1 LDLARKRTKKM
12 RGRACG
18 FSLLEMLVSIVVLL
32 VVAGVAMTV
41 LVNMTKTQGTV
52 ANRTEMH
59 SSVRSATELLQQ
71 EIGQAGRVSLPN
83 PTVPVKLVGAVT
95 TIVSLPQPVQVS
107 SAAGMFVGEQLVID
121 AANNTTTNIP
131 QETVTITSVDLTT
144 NQIQAIFKKTHASGV
159 PVRALGGFSSG
170 IVPKGPADGSKD
182 TVLRLYGDINDD
194 GNMVYVEYRC
204 NLDPNGILPG
214 TLTRSVTPIIP
225 GTVTVKPA
233 EVLLDN
239 VMPNPPNGGTAV
251 PCFSYQQKPDG
262 CNTLTKCYVVNV
274 AVTLTVQTEA
284 KDPQTN
290 QYQKETKALLNIAPR
305 NVNEAWQAYGLSLT
319 DRVQPMPATVQT
331 LIDSD

>member
-1 LDLARKRTKKM
+1 VLDLARKRTKKM
-12 RGRACG
+12 RGRASG

-83 PTVPVKLVGAVT
+83 PAVTVTLVGAVT
-95 TIVSLPQPVQVS
+95 AVGSPQSVQVS
-107 SAAGMFVGEQLVID
+107 SAAGMFAGEQLVID
-121 AANNTTTNIP
+121 AANNSTTNIP
-131 QETVTITSVDLTT
+131 QETVTIASVDLTT
-144 NQIQAIFKKTHASGV
+144 NQILATFKKTHASGV

-170 IVPKGPADGSKD
+170 IVPSGATNGS
-182 TVLRLYGDINDD
+182 TASVLKLYGDINDD

-214 TLTRSVTPIIP
+214 TLTRSVTPITSATKQ
-225 GTVTVKPA
+225 GA
-233 EVLLDN
+233 EILLDN
-239 VMPNPPNGGTAV
+239 VMTNPPNGGTAV

-262 CNTLTKCYVVNV
+262 CATLNKCYVVNV

-319 DRVQPMPATVQT
+319 DRVQPMPQNVHDN
-331 LIDSD
+331 LIPSS

>member
-1 LDLARKRTKKM
+1 M

-83 PTVPVKLVGAVT
+83 PTVPVTLVGAVT
-95 TIVSLPQPVQVS
+95 AIGSQPVQVS
-107 SAAGMFVGEQLVID
+107 SATGMFQGEKLVID
-121 AANNTTTNIP
+121 AASNALTNIP
-131 QETVTITSVDLTT
+131 QETVTIASVDLTT
-144 NQIQAIFKKTHASGV
+144 NQIQATFTHTHASGV

-170 IVPKGPADGSKD
+170 IVPSGATNGS
-182 TVLRLYGDINDD
+182 TGSVLKLYGDINDD

-204 NLDPNGILPG
+204 NVDPNGILPG
-214 TLTRSVTPIIP
+214 TLTRSVTPITSATKQ
-225 GTVTVKPA
+225 GA
-233 EVLLDN
+233 ETLLDN
-239 VMPNPPNGGTAV
+239 VMTNPPNGGTAV
-251 PCFSYQQKPDG
+251 PCFTYQQKPDG
-262 CNTLTKCYVVNV
+262 CATLDKCYVVNV

-319 DRVQPMPATVQT
+319 DRVQPMPQNVHDN
-331 LIDSD
+331 LIPSS